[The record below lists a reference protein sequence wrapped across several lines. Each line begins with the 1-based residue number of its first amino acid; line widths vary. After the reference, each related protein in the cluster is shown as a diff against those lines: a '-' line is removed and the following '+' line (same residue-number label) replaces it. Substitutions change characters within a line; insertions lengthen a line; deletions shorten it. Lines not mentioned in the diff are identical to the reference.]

1 MDGKLSPGVGIVAL
15 LGVGT
20 AFASNHLCARIAF
33 DHGTSVATAVS
44 VRASFTALVLL
55 MMMRLQGVPLGIPR
69 GLRAKTLLAGILILS
84 QSYCLYSA
92 VALIPPALAL
102 LVFQTSPMLYV
113 MLTWALGR
121 EPPRLGAL
129 APMLLALAGL
139 SLALNLTQGFRYQG
153 ADIAPGVA
161 WAFASG
167 VSMTV
172 VYYLNAN
179 ALKPL
184 DSRLRTFAMTAV
196 TAVLVIIAA
205 SAAGAQSLPR
215 DGAGWTGLALLA
227 CFYCI
232 AMMSL
237 FFVLPR
243 VPSTST
249 AALNFEPIA
258 LFALGWLVL
267 GHTMT
272 PLQVA
277 GALLTVGS
285 IAWLGIARK

>member
-1 MDGKLSPGVGIVAL
+1 MDGKLSLSTGIVAL

-20 AFASNHLCARIAF
+20 AFAANHLCARIAF

-44 VRASFTALVLL
+44 VRATFTSLL
-55 MMMRLQGVPLGIPR
+55 LLAMMRLQGVPLAIPR
-69 GLRAKTLLAGILILS
+69 PLRGKALLAGILVAT

-92 VALIPPALAL
+92 VATIPPALAL
-102 LVFQTSPMLYV
+102 LVFQTSPALYV
-113 MLTWALGR
+113 LLTWGLGK
-121 EPPRLGAL
+121 EPPRWSAL
-129 APMLLALAGL
+129 APMLLALVGL
-139 SLALNLTQGFRYQG
+139 AFALNLTQGLEYQG
-153 ADIAPGVA
+153 ASIAAGVA

-196 TAVLVIIAA
+196 TAVLVVVAA
-205 SAAGAQSLPR
+205 TAAGAQALPR
-215 DGAGWTGLALLA
+215 DAAGWGGLAALSG
-227 CFYCI
+227 FYCI

-243 VPSTST
+243 VASTST

-258 LFALGWLVL
+258 LFVLGWIVL
-267 GHTMT
+267 GHALT

-285 IAWLGIARK
+285 IAWLGLAKK

>member
-1 MDGKLSPGVGIVAL
+1 MKRGTGILAL
-15 LGVGT
+15 IGAAT
-20 AFASNHLCARIAF
+20 MFASNHLSARIAF
-33 DHGTSVATAVS
+33 DHGTSVGTAVS
-44 VRASFTALVLL
+44 VRATFTALVLL
-55 MMMRLQGVPLGIPR
+55 TVMRLQGVPLFIPR
-69 GLRAKTLLAGILILS
+69 ELRVKAMLAGILIAT

-102 LVFQTSPMLYV
+102 LVFQTSPAMYTL
-113 MLTWALGR
+113 LTWALGK
-121 EPPRLGAL
+121 EQPRWSALG
-129 APMLLALAGL
+129 PMILALAGL
-139 SLALNLTQGFRYQG
+139 ALALNLTQGFQYHG
-153 ADIAPGVA
+153 AGIGAGVA

-167 VSMTV
+167 LSMTV

-184 DSRLRTFAMTAV
+184 DSRLRTFAMTSV
-196 TAVLVIIAA
+196 TAVLVIAA
-205 SAAGAQSLPR
+205 TTAAGAQGLPH
-215 DGAGWTGLALLA
+215 DAAGWGGLAALA

-243 VPSTST
+243 VAPTST

-258 LFALGWLVL
+258 LFVLGWAIL
-267 GHTMT
+267 GHNMT
-272 PLQVA
+272 ALQIL